1 MRNISRC
8 GFFAP
13 QPAHV
18 RTGCALHFLLGNAEE
33 RVLIRRDSRLKRPAY
48 AFSESAGATL
58 EMPPVTEPASLAR
71 SPVSPMSS
79 RGASETGLSMCAAGD
94 STSSTGALV

>member
-71 SPVSPMSS
+71 SPVSSMPAVSAPS
-79 RGASETGLSMCAAGD
+79 AEVSISPTGDC
-94 STSSTGALV
+94 TSSTGAL